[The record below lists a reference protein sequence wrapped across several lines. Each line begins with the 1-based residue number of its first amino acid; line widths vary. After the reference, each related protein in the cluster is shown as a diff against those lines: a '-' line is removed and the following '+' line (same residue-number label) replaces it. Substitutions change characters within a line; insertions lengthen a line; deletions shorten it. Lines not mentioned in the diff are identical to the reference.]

1 MSKKNVNF
9 VCTSCTYQTPKW
21 MGRCP
26 ECGQWNSFSEETE
39 SFGKI
44 AARKLKIEDFKSE
57 VRELAGFSEE
67 IGESL
72 KIKTGIL
79 EFDRVLGGGI
89 TKSSFVLIGGEPGI
103 GKSTLLLMAAGKVAS
118 VSDEKLLYVS
128 GEESGHQVN
137 QRAQRLKINAKNIH
151 FLNDCSIEKIK
162 TALVKLRPKF
172 LIIDSIQTIYSEEI
186 DSPPGTV
193 TQIREVTYQLMTI
206 SKQNGITTF
215 VVGHVTK
222 EGNIAGPKMLE
233 HMVDCVIYFEG
244 DSLNNYRFLRCIKNR
259 FGNTNEVG
267 IFQMAE
273 DGLEEVPNPSKI
285 FLAESIEAGHG
296 RSLTCLLEGTRP
308 LVVETQALVVEN
320 KFGNGRRI
328 TQGLDL
334 GRLNL
339 LIAII
344 EKYFK
349 MPVSYNDIY
358 VNIVGGLKLSGRDS
372 DLSIIA
378 SIVSSFLSKPII
390 NRSVF
395 LGEVGLTGEVRSVQF
410 TELRVKEIALMNYKK
425 LICSTQAAQ
434 KLKGHSELEIIGIT
448 NAVEIRDIFS

>member
-1 MSKKNVNF
+1 M
-9 VCTSCTYQTPKW
+9 
-21 MGRCP
+21 
-26 ECGQWNSFSEETE
+26 
-39 SFGKI
+39 
-44 AARKLKIEDFKSE
+44 KLNIN
-57 VRELAGFSEE
+57 
-67 IGESL
+67 
-72 KIKTGIL
+72 IL
-79 EFDRVLGGGI
+79 NEKQKD
-89 TKSSFVLIGGEPGI
+89 
-103 GKSTLLLMAAGKVAS
+103 VAS
-118 VSDEKLLYVS
+118 
-128 GEESGHQVN
+128 
-137 QRAQRLKINAKNIH
+137 KID
-151 FLNDCSIEKIK
+151 FL
-162 TALVKLRPKF
+162 
-172 LIIDSIQTIYSEEI
+172 
-186 DSPPGTV
+186 
-193 TQIREVTYQLMTI
+193 
-206 SKQNGITTF
+206 
-215 VVGHVTK
+215 K
-222 EGNIAGPKMLE
+222 EGNFYLAG
-233 HMVDCVIYFEG
+233 G
-244 DSLNNYRFLRCIKNR
+244 TSLSLHIGHRTSLDFDFYSKDEFDVQKILRL
-259 FGNTNEVG
+259 F
-267 IFQMAE
+267 
-273 DGLEEVPNPSKI
+273 
-285 FLAESIEAGHG
+285 
-296 RSLTCLLEGTRP
+296 
-308 LVVETQALVVEN
+308 EN